1 MGHAE
6 FTLSRAAV
14 EGMDD
19 MAALSATIRQATGY
33 RAAQRAYDDRTDDR
47 GDRDAQREARA
58 AIARAQAQA
67 EAEQAMAE
75 ALFGVVPVAAM
86 RSNEGRHSPA
96 TLVSTLLGADDPAVN
111 DLMLQVFRLACAPH
125 HPNVEAERNAQGMQM
140 VREVALLLCQ
150 RFGAEHGAAYLA
162 RGAA

>member
-6 FTLSRAAV
+6 FTLSRDAI

-111 DLMLQVFRLACAPH
+111 DLMLQALRLACVPCAPQLAG
-125 HPNVEAERNAQGMQM
+125 ERAEQAAEKLRA
-140 VREVALLLCQ
+140 VAGLLCQ
-150 RFGAEHGAAYLA
+150 RFGAEHGAAYLG
-162 RGAA
+162 GAL